1 MGATRPAGKM
11 QCSYTISKGSQTA
24 RITLMS
30 VSLCHK
36 NPDARRVAPI
46 SACVWCLRLVVAFF
60 ADFVNASPNQLTQL
74 TDFQYALCDG
84 EKKVTKSGN
93 EHTLCMSNL
102 YQNPVTNHNTR
113 IYVTNN
119 YTFIAIMRYHI
130 IRIIRIIPPKPR
142 IYTKHATNYACS
154 RHLSV
159 PSHLPH
165 AQCEYDLKHHHKG
178 IFSQQ
183 ADNNLTQPIFSN
195 PPPKS

>member
-46 SACVWCLRLVVAFF
+46 SACVWCLRLVVVFF
-60 ADFVNASPNQLTQL
+60 ADFINASPNQLAQL

-84 EKKVTKSGN
+84 AKKVTKSGN
-93 EHTLCMSNL
+93 EQTLCMPNL

-113 IYVTNN
+113 IYGTNN
-119 YTFIAIMRYHI
+119 YTFIAIRGI
-130 IRIIRIIPPKPR
+130 ILYGLFHQSPGFMQ
-142 IYTKHATNYACS
+142 
-154 RHLSV
+154 SV
-159 PSHLPH
+159 PQAMSVVVIQTFHLICH
-165 AQCEYDLKHHHKG
+165 TFDVST
-178 IFSQQ
+178 I
-183 ADNNLTQPIFSN
+183 
-195 PPPKS
+195 